1 MRKQREFWRISTF
14 EKSTYNSDVST
25 AAGDI
30 TFLASEGSTIITVT
44 DEAHGVRGGQLV
56 TFSGAEGLGGTISAD
71 ILNGQFTIT
80 STPSLDTYTIES
92 SGPASADDTG
102 NGGSATIG
110 TYVVTTF
117 IWTEVDVSQ
126 SINFFN
132 NTINTI
138 WLDSDAD
145 NDIDVISLE
154 ESRSVVAG
162 TSIPISSTYK
172 FYYHKNDSLR

>member
-1 MRKQREFWRISTF
+1 M
-14 EKSTYNSDVST
+14 
-25 AAGDI
+25 
-30 TFLASEGSTIITVT
+30 
-44 DEAHGVRGGQLV
+44 
-56 TFSGAEGLGGTISAD
+56 
-71 ILNGQFTIT
+71 
-80 STPSLDTYTIES
+80 
-92 SGPASADDTG
+92 
-102 NGGSATIG
+102 
-110 TYVVTTF
+110 
-117 IWTEVDVSQ
+117 
-126 SINFFN
+126 INFFN